1 MEINLFDYFDE
12 AGGGAD
18 AQSHWAL
25 RAPYRPSRRF
35 DLMLVPQVEG
45 WREDRD
51 SLAALEEIGGRPWVA
66 AIKGEGDQV
75 WLRLD
80 DEWVA
85 RRGAA
90 LEQGEEA
97 VAGCGEVAAGRRFA
111 LNFWDANSTKALH
124 IGHLR
129 NLALG
134 NALGNALGE
143 TGGEVERRS
152 IICDVG
158 RSMGE
163 AMAGVVRSGK
173 YPQGSAENG
182 VKSDHFVGYCYADYV
197 KNGASLGLA
206 ADHPADSLTREVDV
220 RDDSADELLQRV
232 LNGDQAALE
241 LWSQTRAWVI
251 SGQRKT
257 LARLGIHFDRV
268 FFESDFL
275 PEVAELAELGLQEGT
290 LEKRVDGTVIY
301 MTGREELEE
310 MPLVRSDG
318 VPTQHMRALAYWLA
332 DTGLD
337 GTTSVQVCG
346 QEWFA
351 HVTCRRQL
359 MAELVH
365 TDSGNGFH
373 PYHDI
378 FHGMVAREREKIAS
392 SKKDALLID
401 HLIEWIDEQI
411 EADPAREAIRRGSS
425 LARQGRLAG
434 RARLLPPAHGD
445 QAGRL
450 RAREAAR
457 RRAGR
462 SAGTWSGRA
471 RAAATARHRRTRPS
485 STPTTASP
493 SSRRRPTGACW
504 DASRRASR
512 SRRWP
517 ATRRTSPAGS
527 SPRSGR
533 RTCSASSTRPST
545 GPPAASDWRRR
556 HEDPARRQPRL
567 LHLQRLPPAR
577 RGQRRGADRRR
588 QRRRLLAGALALG
601 LRRDR
606 PLPRPRQPAALA
618 RLLRLQRHPPLQR
631 DPGAGHLPRPPGARP
646 DARRQGQQR
655 AGGDA
660 RAAQPHPPLAGRDSS
675 PASRRTSRSSATTR
689 WRSPTWGPTA
699 TSPPGPTTA
708 S

>member
-1 MEINLFDYFDE
+1 MDINLFDYFDE
-12 AGGGAD
+12 AGGGD
-18 AQSHWAL
+18 EAQSHWTL
-25 RAPYRPSRRF
+25 RAPYRPNDRF
-35 DLMLVPQVEG
+35 DLMLVPLVEG
-45 WREDRD
+45 WREDRE
-51 SLAALEEIGGRPWVA
+51 ALTALDEIEARPWVEA
-66 AIKGEGDQV
+66 VERGERQI

-85 RRGAA
+85 QRGAA

-97 VAGCGEVAAGRRFA
+97 VAGCGDVAAGRQFA

-134 NALGNALGE
+134 NALGNALAE
-143 TGGEVERRS
+143 AGGEVERRS

-173 YPQGSAENG
+173 YPQGSGEGNG

-197 KNGASLGLA
+197 KNGASLGLG
-206 ADHPADSLTREVDV
+206 ADHPADSLTREVNV
-220 RDDSADELLQRV
+220 QDDSADELLQRV

-275 PEVAELAELGLQEGT
+275 PEVAELTELGLQEGT
-290 LEKRVDGTVIY
+290 LEKRIDGTVIY
-301 MTGREELEE
+301 MTDREELEE

-346 QEWFA
+346 QEWYA

-401 HLIEWIDEQI
+401 HLVEWIDEQL
-411 EADPAREAIRRGSS
+411 EADAERSAVRSGHPSPDKVASQVALGYFLLHTATKRVDFEPEKLLAEDKALGWD
-425 LARQGRLAG
+425 LARARSRDGNGAVPAEEPELDPDYRFAVVQAETYGRLLG
-434 RARLLPPAHGD
+434 RVTQNLEVAPLARYASHLARWQLEEE
-445 QAGRL
+445 
-450 RAREAAR
+450 RAPHVQRVVNSTLDRAAR
-457 RRAGR
+457 G
-462 SAGTWSGRA
+462 
-471 RAAATARHRRTRPS
+471 
-485 STPTTASP
+485 
-493 SSRRRPTGACW
+493 
-504 DASRRASR
+504 
-512 SRRWP
+512 
-517 ATRRTSPAGS
+517 
-527 SPRSGR
+527 
-533 RTCSASSTRPST
+533 
-545 GPPAASDWRRR
+545 
-556 HEDPARRQPRL
+556 
-567 LHLQRLPPAR
+567 
-577 RGQRRGADRRR
+577 
-588 QRRRLLAGALALG
+588 LG
-601 LRRDR
+601 LEA
-606 PLPRPRQPAALA
+606 PA
-618 RLLRLQRHPPLQR
+618 
-631 DPGAGHLPRPPGARP
+631 
-646 DARRQGQQR
+646 
-655 AGGDA
+655 
-660 RAAQPHPPLAGRDSS
+660 
-675 PASRRTSRSSATTR
+675 
-689 WRSPTWGPTA
+689 
-699 TSPPGPTTA
+699 
-708 S
+708 

>member
-1 MEINLFDYFDE
+1 
-12 AGGGAD
+12 
-18 AQSHWAL
+18 
-25 RAPYRPSRRF
+25 
-35 DLMLVPQVEG
+35 
-45 WREDRD
+45 
-51 SLAALEEIGGRPWVA
+51 
-66 AIKGEGDQV
+66 
-75 WLRLD
+75 
-80 DEWVA
+80 
-85 RRGAA
+85 
-90 LEQGEEA
+90 
-97 VAGCGEVAAGRRFA
+97 VAAGRRFA

-143 TGGEVERRS
+143 AGGEIERRS

-220 RDDSADELLQRV
+220 QDDSADELLQRV
-232 LNGDQAALE
+232 LNGDQTALE

-275 PEVAELAELGLQEGT
+275 PEVAELTELGLQEGT

-401 HLIEWIDEQI
+401 HLVEWIDEQI
-411 EADPAREAIRRGSS
+411 EADAARDAVRRGHPSPDKVAS
-425 LARQGRLAG
+425 QVALGYFLLHTATKRVDFEPEKLLTEDKALGWDLVRARSRNGNGATPADAPELDPDYRFAVVQAETYGRLLGRVTETLEVAPLARYASHLARWQLEEK
-434 RARLLPPAHGD
+434 RAPHVQRVVNSTLD
-445 QAGRL
+445 R
-450 RAREAAR
+450 AAR
-457 RRAGR
+457 G
-462 SAGTWSGRA
+462 
-471 RAAATARHRRTRPS
+471 
-485 STPTTASP
+485 
-493 SSRRRPTGACW
+493 
-504 DASRRASR
+504 
-512 SRRWP
+512 
-517 ATRRTSPAGS
+517 
-527 SPRSGR
+527 
-533 RTCSASSTRPST
+533 
-545 GPPAASDWRRR
+545 
-556 HEDPARRQPRL
+556 
-567 LHLQRLPPAR
+567 
-577 RGQRRGADRRR
+577 
-588 QRRRLLAGALALG
+588 LG
-601 LRRDR
+601 LEA
-606 PLPRPRQPAALA
+606 PA
-618 RLLRLQRHPPLQR
+618 
-631 DPGAGHLPRPPGARP
+631 
-646 DARRQGQQR
+646 
-655 AGGDA
+655 
-660 RAAQPHPPLAGRDSS
+660 
-675 PASRRTSRSSATTR
+675 
-689 WRSPTWGPTA
+689 
-699 TSPPGPTTA
+699 
-708 S
+708 

>member
-1 MEINLFDYFDE
+1 MDINLFDYFDG
-12 AGGGAD
+12 AGDGD
-18 AQSHWAL
+18 EAQSHWTL
-25 RAPYRPSRRF
+25 RAPYRPHDRF
-35 DLMLVPQVEG
+35 DLMLVPRVEG

-51 SLAALEEIGGRPWVA
+51 SLGALEEIGGRPWVA
-66 AIKGEGDQV
+66 AIRRDGKQM

-80 DEWVA
+80 DAWVA
-85 RRGAA
+85 QRGAA

-97 VAGCGEVAAGRRFA
+97 VAGCGDVAAGRRFA

-134 NALGNALGE
+134 NALGNALAE
-143 TGGEVERRS
+143 AGGEIERRS

-173 YPQGSAENG
+173 YPQGSAEAGG

-197 KNGASLGLA
+197 KNGANSAALGLG

-220 RDDSADELLQRV
+220 REDSADELLGRV

-257 LARLGIHFDRV
+257 LARLGISFDRV

-275 PEVAELAELGLQEGT
+275 PEVAELTELGLREGT

-365 TDSGNGFH
+365 TGEGNGFH

-401 HLIEWIDEQI
+401 HLVEWIDEQL
-411 EADPAREAIRRGSS
+411 EADPGREGVRRGSPS
-425 LARQGRLAG
+425 PDRVAAQVALGFFLLHSATKRVDFEPEKLLADGKALGWDLAR
-434 RARLLPPAHGD
+434 ARSRD
-445 QAGRL
+445 
-450 RAREAAR
+450 EAAPG
-457 RRAGR
+457 RAGR
-462 SAGTWSGRA
+462 
-471 RAAATARHRRTRPS
+471 
-485 STPTTASP
+485 TPTQN
-493 SSRRRPTGACW
+493 GAGEPEL
-504 DASRRASR
+504 DPDYRFAVVQAETYGRLLGRASR
-512 SRRWP
+512 SLDIAPLARYASHLARWQNEAERAP
-517 ATRRTSPAGS
+517 HVSRVVRSTLDRT
-527 SPRSGR
+527 
-533 RTCSASSTRPST
+533 
-545 GPPAASDWRRR
+545 
-556 HEDPARRQPRL
+556 AR
-567 LHLQRLPPAR
+567 
-577 RGQRRGADRRR
+577 
-588 QRRRLLAGALALG
+588 ALG
-601 LRRDR
+601 LEA
-606 PLPRPRQPAALA
+606 PA
-618 RLLRLQRHPPLQR
+618 
-631 DPGAGHLPRPPGARP
+631 
-646 DARRQGQQR
+646 
-655 AGGDA
+655 
-660 RAAQPHPPLAGRDSS
+660 
-675 PASRRTSRSSATTR
+675 
-689 WRSPTWGPTA
+689 
-699 TSPPGPTTA
+699 
-708 S
+708 